1 MSQNFFRKLFKKL
14 TLKLS
19 QKLPLKLHPKIV
31 WNCLGNCPKSKNVHK
46 STMYFVWL
54 GANITLLGSG
64 SEWPKDQTKS
74 LAKKRIF
81 YCTSLKST
89 EYKKLAQNA
98 LRFTFWN
105 LKSCISHEKN
115 ETNSISFQFFTHRFN
130 IFILFFT
137 WFSRFQILISE
148 LQSIWQMLLVLS
160 WLYLI
165 V

>member
-1 MSQNFFRKLFKKL
+1 MSETVLEIV
-14 TLKLS
+14 
-19 QKLPLKLHPKIV
+19 QKAKMSTKVLCTSFGLELILH
-31 WNCLGNCPKSKNVHK
+31 CLDLDLN
-46 STMYFVWL
+46 
-54 GANITLLGSG
+54 
-64 SEWPKDQTKS
+64 DQKTKQKV
-74 LAKKRIF
+74 LQKKRIF